1 MAPVPETPVPELPK
15 LPGAAL
21 PRLPQRLSCIGFYAV
36 AVGLNLGL
44 ALQLLI
50 VGLAYFDR
58 PIWWPAHVWLG
69 RGCGGL
75 SLVLLAW
82 AWAAGLPLRLRAI
95 AAGLP
100 LLVGLQVFTVR
111 AQLSLP
117 LPLPLPLAVLH
128 PLIGGSLFSISTTL
142 VHRAWQLVRPGH
154 LANEAE

>member
-1 MAPVPETPVPELPK
+1 MTPVFETPASESPK

-21 PRLPQRLSCIGFYAV
+21 PRLPQRLSSIGFYAV

-44 ALQLLI
+44 ALQLLS
-50 VGLAYFDR
+50 VGLAYFDH

-111 AQLSLP
+111 AQL
-117 LPLPLPLAVLH
+117 PLPLPLAVLH

-154 LANEAE
+154 LANEAQ